1 MLHVVSFQPQILLGA
16 CLFEVAY
23 LELLVVA
30 GTLLASSLELL
41 AHSADLLVNV
51 GVLCGRHFGIS
62 VAANQQVVA

>member
-1 MLHVVSFQPQILLGA
+1 MLFFWPPILIGA
-16 CLFEVAY
+16 CLSDVAY
-23 LELLVVA
+23 VELLVVA
-30 GTLLASSLELL
+30 RSLLASSLELL